1 MVSDGRDGT
10 LERREK
16 TRETGRLGDASHVQ
30 VAARWWKREGPRR
43 HIDTD
48 GKRRADVAP
57 TYGGGRLLIESSV
70 ASFVVG
76 QGAARDLAFAPFER
90 ARERLGKAFDVGSRA
105 VQKGKARTQASSLV
119 ERHDVP

>member
-16 TRETGRLGDASHVQ
+16 TRETGRLRDANHMQ

-43 HIDTD
+43 RIDTD

-57 TYGGGRLLIESSV
+57 TYGGCRLPIESRV
-70 ASFVVG
+70 TSFVVG
-76 QGAARDLAFAPFER
+76 QR
-90 ARERLGKAFDVGSRA
+90 ASTRRNR
-105 VQKGKARTQASSLV
+105 RT
-119 ERHDVP
+119 